1 MITFSP
7 QKLDKLSDYFMDVA
21 KGLTLASLAV
31 PTLISA
37 ATILTTLKNFLTAIV
52 FMYLS
57 LKALELKEVSK

>member
-1 MITFSP
+1 
-7 QKLDKLSDYFMDVA
+7 MDVA